1 MKFDFSTYGKNV
13 KNDPVPDWMNNIVND
28 EGKYNRNKP
37 DFSKLFENKKKSVRN
52 CSCCGKILKP
62 NEIGK
67 CSSCLNFKRES

>member
-1 MKFDFSTYGKNV
+1 MKFDFSPYGKNV
-13 KNDPVPDWMNNIVND
+13 KKDPVPDWMNNIVND

-37 DFSKLFENKKKSVRN
+37 DFSKLFEDKKKSVRN

-67 CSSCLNFKRES
+67 CSSWLNFKRES

>member
-1 MKFDFSTYGKNV
+1 MKFDFSPYGKNV
-13 KNDPVPDWMNNIVND
+13 KKDPVPDWMNNIVND

-37 DFSKLFENKKKSVRN
+37 DFSKLFEDKKKSVRN
-52 CSCCGKILKP
+52 CSCCGKILKQ

>member
-1 MKFDFSTYGKNV
+1 MKFDFSPYGKNV
-13 KNDPVPDWMNNIVND
+13 KKDPVPDWMNNIVND

-37 DFSKLFENKKKSVRN
+37 DFSKLFEDKKKSVRN
-52 CSCCGKILKP
+52 CSCCGKILKS

>member
-1 MKFDFSTYGKNV
+1 MKFDFSPYGKNV
-13 KNDPVPDWMNNIVND
+13 KKDPVPDWMNNIVND

-37 DFSKLFENKKKSVRN
+37 DFSKLFEDKKKSVRN
-52 CSCCGKILKP
+52 CSRCGKILKP

>member
-1 MKFDFSTYGKNV
+1 MKFDFSPYGKNI
-13 KNDPVPDWMNNIVND
+13 KKDPVPDWMNNIVND
-28 EGKYNRNKP
+28 EGKYNRNKS
-37 DFSKLFENKKKSVRN
+37 DFSKLFEDKKKSVRN

>member
-1 MKFDFSTYGKNV
+1 MKFDFSPYGKNV
-13 KNDPVPDWMNNIVND
+13 KKDPVPDWMNNIVND

-37 DFSKLFENKKKSVRN
+37 DFSKLFEDKKKSVRN

-67 CSSCLNFKRES
+67 CSSCLNVKRES

>member
-1 MKFDFSTYGKNV
+1 MKFDFSPYGKNV
-13 KNDPVPDWMNNIVND
+13 KKDPVPDWMNNIVND

-37 DFSKLFENKKKSVRN
+37 DFSKLFEDKKKSVRN

-67 CSSCLNFKRES
+67 RSSCLNFKRES

>member
-1 MKFDFSTYGKNV
+1 MKFDFSPYGKNV
-13 KNDPVPDWMNNIVND
+13 KKDPVPDWMNNIVND
-28 EGKYNRNKP
+28 ERKYNRNKP
-37 DFSKLFENKKKSVRN
+37 DFSKLFEDKKKSVRN